1 MYCPNRDCSHR
12 LETGN
17 AAEFR
22 DGIAAC
28 ADCGAALVETRAQAD
43 GVDTAGAGEEAEAG
57 DLERLTAVTEPAF
70 GALVRAV
77 LDEAG
82 IRYSMRGEGVQDLF
96 TVGRIGTGYNL
107 ITGPGT
113 LFVERAR
120 AAEARELLAALEDG
134 GGRLEADEL
143 AGSDE
148 P

>member
-1 MYCPNRDCSHR
+1 MFCPNPDCPHR
-12 LETGN
+12 KETGHP
-17 AAEFR
+17 AAYR
-22 DGIAAC
+22 DGISTC
-28 ADCGAALVETRAQAD
+28 ADCGAAL
-43 GVDTAGAGEEAEAG
+43 TAEPIG
-57 DLERLTAVTEPAF
+57 DLAEDIEALDLEPLTAITEPAF

-120 AAEARELLAALEDG
+120 AAEARELLAALEEG
-134 GGRLEADEL
+134 GGLLEADEL